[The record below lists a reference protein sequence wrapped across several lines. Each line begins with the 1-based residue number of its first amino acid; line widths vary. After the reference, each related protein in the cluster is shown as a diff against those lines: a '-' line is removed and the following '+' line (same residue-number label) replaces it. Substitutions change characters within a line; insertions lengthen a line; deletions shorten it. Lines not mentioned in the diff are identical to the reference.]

1 MLVNQEIENKR
12 NKNLIHRTLIEVAR
26 PLSEI
31 INQSENNSNNISPIF
46 KNLSPEKKENYLKIK
61 TLETSNT
68 KNIKNLSKK
77 KSKSKF
83 KKIRKSVNLNTG
95 VDIFTKRVDVFGNEI
110 IKNGKHKVTF
120 IDKISK
126 NNIAVSIKVMSFKE
140 YNKMEKVLYDNKQNS
155 CCLLI

>member
-61 TLETSNT
+61 ALETSNT

-83 KKIRKSVNLNTG
+83 KKIYLKIMS
-95 VDIFTKRVDVFGNEI
+95 DIYI
-110 IKNGKHKVTF
+110 
-120 IDKISK
+120 
-126 NNIAVSIKVMSFKE
+126 
-140 YNKMEKVLYDNKQNS
+140 
-155 CCLLI
+155 

>member
-1 MLVNQEIENKR
+1 M
-12 NKNLIHRTLIEVAR
+12 
-26 PLSEI
+26 
-31 INQSENNSNNISPIF
+31 
-46 KNLSPEKKENYLKIK
+46 SPEKKENYLKIK
-61 TLETSNT
+61 ALETSNT

-155 CCLLI
+155 CCLLIWVVFKFLLDIITMNRYK